1 MSESRNTSNTA
12 VVAIDFHGD
21 QIVTFQHGGEPYV
34 AMRRVV
40 ENLGLDWATQ
50 QRKLS
55 EQDGRFSCGH
65 MPTTGSD
72 GKTYQMLSMPVA
84 KLPLWLA
91 TINPNK
97 IPDPAKRAKIELYQA
112 ESAIALH
119 DYWTKGVAVRG
130 DMDGLVTN
138 IDPNVM
144 KALGGMFK
152 GIVQKQLAELLPAL
166 VEREVLTGR
175 YSVVEG
181 VSALEIAEIAGY
193 PKGKRPRGLSQFVSR
208 RVGRY
213 HEERAVPVRRSR
225 HGSGNV
231 RLFDE
236 VTARR
241 WLSAGGKSELDHYI
255 AGRKGQGSLRLV

>member
-1 MSESRNTSNTA
+1 MSDFASTPNTSI
-12 VVAIDFHGD
+12 VAIDFHGD
-21 QIVTFQHGGEPYV
+21 QIVTFQHNGEPYV

-40 ENLGLDWATQ
+40 ENLGLNWAGQ
-50 QRKLS
+50 HAKLV
-55 EQDGRFSCGH
+55 ERQTLMCMDIH
-65 MPTTGSD
+65 THDTTGR
-72 GKTYQMLSMPVA
+72 KQQMLSMPVA

-97 IPDPAKRAKIELYQA
+97 IPDPAKRAKIELYQS

-119 DYWTKGVAVRG
+119 DYWTKGIAVRG

-138 IDPNVM
+138 LDPSVM